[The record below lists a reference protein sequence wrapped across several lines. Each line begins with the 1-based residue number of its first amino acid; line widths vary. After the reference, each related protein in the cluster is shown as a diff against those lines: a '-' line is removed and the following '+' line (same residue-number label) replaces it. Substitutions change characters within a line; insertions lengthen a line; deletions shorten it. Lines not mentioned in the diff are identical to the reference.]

1 MDFGNEESKVM
12 SALEDIPIEMD
23 EINLGLRGLEDGKSD
38 SDRKRDAF
46 KTPNE
51 RMREPITLQRN
62 PMYPG

>member
-1 MDFGNEESKVM
+1 
-12 SALEDIPIEMD
+12 MD

-38 SDRKRDAF
+38 SSRKRDPF